1 MILLAPQLLLALA
14 LIVVSEVWA
23 DNGEPILHFDPFKR
37 PALLSKPAAP
47 AKNPNQDTVEPWSP
61 VLRATMLAGD
71 YSMVNLNGAI
81 ISLGE
86 EIDGYRLV
94 KVGEQTAVFAKNGKR
109 HVLNM
114 E

>member
-1 MILLAPQLLLALA
+1 
-14 LIVVSEVWA
+14 
-23 DNGEPILHFDPFKR
+23 
-37 PALLSKPAAP
+37 
-47 AKNPNQDTVEPWSP
+47 
-61 VLRATMLAGD
+61 
-71 YSMVNLNGAI
+71 MVNLNGAI

-109 HVLNM
+109 HVLSM